1 MKRHR
6 SLYPLSSDHHHGLV
20 EARKL
25 ILGGAP
31 AEGGNIEALARH
43 FIEFWEGDM
52 QRHFRQEEEIVLP
65 MSEQYVAP
73 DCVEV
78 RETLK
83 QHAEIRQL
91 ITELN
96 RKLERLDAIE
106 PAFVKQLGDLLRDH
120 IRYEENELFPLLE
133 ACVPE
138 NVLWKINE
146 RLTHG

>member
-25 ILGGAP
+25 SLAGAP
-31 AEGGNIEALARH
+31 AERDSFDVLAQH
-43 FIEFWEGDM
+43 FIEFWEGNL
-52 QRHFRQEEEIVLP
+52 QRHFQQEEEIVLP

-73 DCVEV
+73 DCPEV

-83 QHAEIRQL
+83 QHGEIRQL
-91 ITELN
+91 IAEVN
-96 RKLERLDAIE
+96 RKLAQHAGIE
-106 PAFVKQLGDLLRDH
+106 PALLKQLGDALRDH
-120 IRYEENELFPLLE
+120 IRYEENELFPVLE

-138 NVLWKINE
+138 NVLWQING
-146 RLTHG
+146 RLTK